1 MHGPPPRETLEHLA
15 EQSKKVSA
23 MVLEVGARV
32 VVGRQSTEHA
42 GRSGTIQEVLH
53 GDPSPR
59 YRIAWDDG
67 HETIYT
73 PAAGALHAVEPHDTG
88 SPR

>member
-1 MHGPPPRETLEHLA
+1 MTLA
-15 EQSKKVSA
+15 I
-23 MVLEVGARV
+23 GTRV
-32 VVGRQSTEHA
+32 IVGRQSTEHA

-67 HETIYT
+67 HETIYA
-73 PAAGALHAVEPHDTG
+73 PAAGALQALEPHET
-88 SPR
+88 RQ